1 MSLHL
6 VIIGCG
12 LAGLSAGISTKL
24 ANPKHSVT
32 ILETVNDLRE
42 VGVSIPLLAGFQLTP
57 NSTRLFKRW
66 GIYDRLTPHAT
77 SPHTLSVRRWDGTKL
92 LATEPRYQEIIL
104 SRYSSPFW
112 DMHRVDLQRVMA
124 SRAQELG
131 VSTRLSSR
139 VVDVDFDAPA
149 AILEGGERIQGDIVL
164 CADGLW
170 SGTRSKFLGKDSPPA
185 VTGDLAYRILIKAS
199 ELEDPELRA
208 WVEGQTV
215 NLWAGPGSHVVGYTV
230 RGKELYNL
238 VFTYPDDLPPGVAKM
253 EGDLE
258 EMRAL
263 FRGWDP
269 ILRRFLQHVKK
280 VEKWKLMWLEELP
293 EWKNAQGT
301 FVMAGDACHP
311 MLPYLAQGA
320 NSSLEDGAVLG
331 CLLGKASE
339 RRQLKAVCDMYQ
351 ELRKQRGESITKE
364 TFKQRDAFHM
374 PDGAEQEERDKLMV
388 SQLGAEI
395 LAPFPSR

>member
-1 MSLHL
+1 
-6 VIIGCG
+6 
-12 LAGLSAGISTKL
+12 
-24 ANPKHSVT
+24 
-32 ILETVNDLRE
+32 
-42 VGVSIPLLAGFQLTP
+42 
-57 NSTRLFKRW
+57 
-66 GIYDRLTPHAT
+66 
-77 SPHTLSVRRWDGTKL
+77 
-92 LATEPRYQEIIL
+92 
-104 SRYSSPFW
+104 
-112 DMHRVDLQRVMA
+112 MA

-395 LAPFPSR
+395 LAPFPSRW